1 MPNTTLLQVHNTED
15 LSPLSLMP
23 NSITKRMHAGR
34 YVFRKGRLVATSQ
47 DIYLVT
53 EYADQGDL
61 FNLRGQLREDE
72 VRSIMAQLLSA
83 TR

>member
-1 MPNTTLLQVHNTED
+1 
-15 LSPLSLMP
+15 
-23 NSITKRMHAGR
+23 MHAGR